1 MENIDIGIDYTEI
14 EKREKRWNGVMNFR
28 QPDRIPVLHY
38 LGARYWLPLIGME
51 RGFREYLN
59 DPRVMLESQLKAGKW
74 IMEHIDSDFHK
85 IVCYPDFMWAEDI
98 ESWGADFEYPVDDS
112 PWVARPHLLQRDS
125 DLEKLKQVDFVHN
138 GIHGKMLEYY
148 KRMNE
153 IAADY
158 RIRFRDGKTID
169 ATELV
174 YMGGAGIIGPMVM
187 AGDLMSVEDLSLAFF
202 DRPEY
207 IRELLDII
215 VSKSMAW
222 IDAAYEVSQGKTA
235 FANDVH
241 VGYVFI
247 GDDGTAQM
255 SPQFI
260 RDFALEPTKR
270 IADHIRGKG
279 LKVMAHNC
287 GKADHLLHYWA
298 DEVGI
303 DRYIGFSYLTDKQK
317 MRETMGGRITL
328 LGGIDTVNLHDGTT
342 ETVRDDVKKNLEIF
356 RDVRGF
362 VLMDGHNVA
371 PGTPVENLNAITEAA
386 REFGS
391 L

>member
-1 MENIDIGIDYTEI
+1 METIDINIDYTEI
-14 EKREKRWNGVMNFR
+14 EEREKRWNDVMSFR

-38 LGARYWLPLIGME
+38 LGARFWLPLIGME
-51 RGFREYLN
+51 RSFREYLN

-74 IMEHIDSDFHK
+74 IMEHVDSDFHK

-98 ESWGADFEYPVDDS
+98 ESWGAAFEYPVDDS

-125 DLEKLKQVDFVHN
+125 DLEKLRQVDFVHN
-138 GIHGKMLEYY
+138 GIHGRMLDYYEKM
-148 KRMNE
+148 RE

-158 RIRFRDGKTID
+158 RVRFRDGKTVD
-169 ATELV
+169 AAELV

-215 VSKSMAW
+215 VSKSIEW
-222 IDAAYEVSQGKTA
+222 IDEACEVSKGKTA
-235 FANDVH
+235 FANDFH
-241 VGYVFI
+241 EGYIFI

-260 RDFALEPTKR
+260 QDFALKPTKR
-270 IADHIRGKG
+270 LADHIKGKG

-303 DRYIGFSYLTDKQK
+303 HRYIGFSYLTDKEK
-317 MRETMGGRITL
+317 IREIMGGRITL
-328 LGGIDTVNLHDGTT
+328 IGGVDTAKLHDATPDAVQEDVEKNLHILKG
-342 ETVRDDVKKNLEIF
+342 VP
-356 RDVRGF
+356 GF

-371 PGTPVENLNAITEAA
+371 PGTPVENLNAVTEAA
-386 REFGS
+386 RKAGS
-391 L
+391 F